1 MTFWRFIGF
10 VWCLAFSPLV
20 AAQPPEA
27 RTVRIAMVGDLM
39 LAETPGRL
47 IRQGI
52 DPLRH
57 FAPLLRQ
64 HDIRVGNLETVV
76 ATVGRAV
83 PGKIYTFRAH
93 PRVLP
98 VLQRHFDAVS
108 LANNH
113 TGDYGAQAVAQMLDL
128 IDATA
133 IGRFGAGHNLAQA
146 HHPWI
151 TERHGIKFAFLGYNE
166 FFPRSFEADHD
177 RPGIAWSDDDQ
188 VVHDIRMA
196 RHRWG
201 ADIVI
206 PFMHWGVE
214 YEPLAS
220 PRQRQLARRMID
232 AGADAV
238 VGTHPHVTQD
248 IETYRGKPIFY
259 SLGNFVFDGFTK
271 PAETTGWFLSLE
283 VGKQGVRQWHIH
295 IAHLDAQGTPR
306 PAGCLDQRMNS
317 SKACAVTSG
326 NSSGM

>member
-1 MTFWRFIGF
+1 MRVWRLCCTAWMLVCGQ
-10 VWCLAFSPLV
+10 LAFCQ
-20 AAQPPEA
+20 AEA
-27 RTVRIAMVGDLM
+27 PRTIRIAMVGDLM
-39 LAETPGRL
+39 MAQTPGRL

-57 FAPLLRQ
+57 FAPLLQR

-76 ATVGRAV
+76 STIGQPV
-83 PGKIYTFRAH
+83 PDKIHTFRAH
-93 PRVLP
+93 PRVLS
-98 VLQRHFDAVS
+98 VLKRHFDGVS

-113 TGDYGAQAVAQMLDL
+113 TGDFGAKAMAQMIDL
-128 IDATA
+128 IDASGL
-133 IGRFGAGHNLAQA
+133 GRFGGGHNLTQA
-146 HHPWI
+146 HRPWI
-151 TERHGIKFAFLGYNE
+151 VERHGIKFAFLGYNE

-248 IETYRGKPIFY
+248 VETYQGKPVFY

-271 PAETTGWFLSLE
+271 PSETTGWLLSLE
-283 VGKQGVRQWHIH
+283 VDKEGVRQWNIH

-317 SKACAVTSG
+317 IKACAVTSG